1 MSGPGDEDRL
11 PWLEPVEEEEV
22 RSAGPSMGK
31 MIALVILGLVILGAG
46 VGGYNM
52 WSERGVT
59 EGHGELIAAPAGPYK
74 TKPDDPGGM
83 EVEGEGDAAF
93 AASEGAEP
101 KGRIDIGAVAEEPM
115 VVARPKAKA
124 QPEET
129 SDLIQSGRPA
139 GEAGTIQLGAF
150 SSEASASS
158 AWKALSGR
166 FAYLAPLTHSVVP
179 VKNGEKTLYRLR
191 ASGAGAAAL
200 CSRLRVAGESCVSV
214 N

>member
-1 MSGPGDEDRL
+1 LSGPGDEDRL

-22 RSAGPSMGK
+22 RAGGPSFGK
-31 MIALVILGLVILGAG
+31 MIGLVILGLVILGAG
-46 VGGYNM
+46 IGGYNM
-52 WSERGVT
+52 WAESGAT
-59 EGHGELIAAPAGPYK
+59 EGHGGLIAAPSGPYK
-74 TKPDDPGGM
+74 VKPQEPGGM

-101 KGRIDIGAVAEEPM
+101 KGRIDIGAVAEEPL
-115 VVARPKAKA
+115 VTTRPKAKM
-124 QPEET
+124 QPEEA
-129 SDLIQSGRPA
+129 SDLIVPRQPS

-150 SSEASASS
+150 SSQAGASS

-166 FAYLAPLTHSVVP
+166 FGYLAPLTHSVVP

-191 ASGAGAAAL
+191 ASGTDAAAL